1 MREIS
6 GKVHLQ
12 IKSWYSIIRYN
23 PRNRQTYQY
32 TNIQTYKH
40 TSDDGTGNEVNVYAG
55 AETTNRQKEKNR
67 HLACAIFYT
76 NLGRCG
82 RF

>member
-23 PRNRQTYQY
+23 PRNRQTY
-32 TNIQTYKH
+32 KP

-55 AETTNRQKEKNR
+55 AETTNRQKEKKR
-67 HLACAIFYT
+67 
-76 NLGRCG
+76 
-82 RF
+82 